1 MLYLLF
7 TKEESHPYMRSLQD
21 NPWPITALLSTV
33 MVLTLLLTACG
44 NGGGTAIPT
53 VQGTPRMATKQV
65 LTFPN
70 VGIADSAALDPALVT
85 DSNTGLIVSMVYS
98 GLVRLDANVQVIPDQ
113 ATWDVS
119 SDNRV
124 YTFHLKPD
132 LAFSD
137 GTSLTAQTYVYSL
150 TRALLPELQSNTAAE
165 FEGVIVGAND
175 VLKGKTHTLKGVKA
189 LDSQTLQIT
198 LTRPTPYFLQMLTT
212 SVYLPVNKQLID
224 LYGQADWVNH
234 VVGNGAGTGPF
245 MIESWQHSVKMVL
258 VPNPYYYGNKT
269 RLTSVNMLFASDPAI
284 AFKAYRAGRYDFA
297 WNITQA
303 DQLAARG
310 STGFVRIPQL
320 ETDALFFNTHMPP
333 FDNARVRQAF
343 ASATDKAS
351 LAHNV
356 FQDSVFP
363 ATTIISRGMPG
374 YQPNYTGI
382 PYNQTLAKTLLQSVY
397 SDVSTVP
404 PITFAYPSSLVSGT
418 EAVALQQM
426 WQNVLG
432 ITVTLRAVEPTA
444 YADEQLKHQIQ
455 LGFTQCNPDFPD
467 PHDCLAL
474 NLLSTATNNSG
485 QWSNADFDST
495 IAQADHTSGK
505 VRISLYNQAEQI
517 AIQDVGWLPL
527 DHLGLAAI
535 IPPWLHGISV
545 NGKGLYFGD
554 WSDVYVLQH

>member
-1 MLYLLF
+1 MKY
-7 TKEESHPYMRSLQD
+7 LQD
-21 NPWPITALLSTV
+21 NHWPVTAFLSTV
-33 MVLTLLLTACG
+33 MGLALLLTACG

-53 VQGTPRMATKQV
+53 VQGTPRVATKQI

-85 DSNTGLIVSMVYS
+85 DPNTGLIISMVYS
-98 GLVRLDANVQVIPDQ
+98 GLVRLDANVQVTSDQ

-119 SDNRV
+119 SDGRV

-137 GTSLTAQTYVYSL
+137 RTPVTAQTYVYSL
-150 TRALLPELQSNTAAE
+150 TRALLPEVQSNTAAE

-175 VLKGKTHTLKGVKA
+175 VLKGKTRTLKGVKA

-198 LTRPTPYFLQMLTT
+198 LTRPTPYFLQILTT

-224 LYGQADWVNH
+224 RYGQADWVNH
-234 VVGNGAGTGPF
+234 VVGNGTGPF

-269 RLTSVNMLFASDPAI
+269 RLTSVNMLFASDPSV
-284 AFKAYRAGRYDFA
+284 AFKTYQAGRYNFA

-303 DQLAARG
+303 DQLSAKG
-310 STGFVRIPQL
+310 LTGFVRVPQL

-333 FDNARVRQAF
+333 FDNATVRRAF

-363 ATTIISRGMPG
+363 ATTIIPPGMSG
-374 YQPNYTGI
+374 YQPNYPGI
-382 PYNQTLAKTLLQSVY
+382 PYDQALAKTLLESVY

-404 PITFAYPSSLVSGT
+404 PITFTYPSSLVNAA
-418 EAVALQQM
+418 EAVALERM
-426 WQNVLG
+426 WQNALG

-455 LGFTQCNPDFPD
+455 LGFIQCNPDFPD

-474 NLLSTATNNSG
+474 NLLSTAANNSG
-485 QWSNADFDST
+485 QWSNASFDSM
-495 IAQADHTSGK
+495 IAQADRASGNA
-505 VRISLYNQAEQI
+505 RISLYTQAEQI

-527 DHLGLAAI
+527 DHEALAAV

-545 NGKGLYFGD
+545 NSNGLYFGD
-554 WSDVYVLQH
+554 WSEVYVLQH

>member
-1 MLYLLF
+1 MKY
-7 TKEESHPYMRSLQD
+7 LQD
-21 NPWPITALLSTV
+21 NHWPVTAFLSTV
-33 MVLTLLLTACG
+33 MGLALLLTACG

-53 VQGTPRMATKQV
+53 VQGTPRVATKQI

-85 DSNTGLIVSMVYS
+85 DPNTGLIISMVYS
-98 GLVRLDANVQVIPDQ
+98 GLVRLDANVQITSDQ

-119 SDNRV
+119 SDGRV

-137 GTSLTAQTYVYSL
+137 RTPVTAQTYVYSL
-150 TRALLPELQSNTAAE
+150 TRALLPEVQSNTAADV
-165 FEGVIVGAND
+165 EGVIVGAND
-175 VLKGKTHTLKGVKA
+175 VLKGKTRTLKGVKA

-198 LTRPTPYFLQMLTT
+198 LTRPTPYFLQILTT

-224 LYGQADWVNH
+224 RYGQADWVNH
-234 VVGNGAGTGPF
+234 VVGNGTGPF

-269 RLTSVNMLFASDPAI
+269 RLTSVNMLFASDPSV
-284 AFKAYRAGRYDFA
+284 AFKTYQAGRYNFA

-303 DQLAARG
+303 DQLSAKG
-310 STGFVRIPQL
+310 LTGFVRVPQL

-333 FDNARVRQAF
+333 FDNATVRRAF

-363 ATTIISRGMPG
+363 ATTIIPPGMSG
-374 YQPNYTGI
+374 YQPNYPGI
-382 PYNQTLAKTLLQSVY
+382 PYDQALAKTLLESVY

-404 PITFAYPSSLVSGT
+404 PITFTYPSSLVNAA
-418 EAVALQQM
+418 EAVALERM
-426 WQNVLG
+426 WQNALG

-455 LGFTQCNPDFPD
+455 LGFIQCNPDFPD

-474 NLLSTATNNSG
+474 NLLSTAANNSG
-485 QWSNADFDST
+485 QWSNASFDSM
-495 IAQADHTSGK
+495 IAQADRASGNA
-505 VRISLYNQAEQI
+505 RISLYTQAEQI

-527 DHLGLAAI
+527 DHEALAAV

-545 NGKGLYFGD
+545 NSNGLYFGD
-554 WSDVYVLQH
+554 WSEVYVLQH